1 MSLLQ
6 KSQDIEKGVAE
17 RDSGDTGIRNK
28 EIKKAQKLREGLT
41 SVLKWTDIVNLRG
54 RN

>member
-17 RDSGDTGIRNK
+17 RDSRGTGIRNK
-28 EIKKAQKLREGLT
+28 DIKKAQKVRE
-41 SVLKWTDIVNLRG
+41 
-54 RN
+54 